1 MDDQQRLGELLE
13 TVPPLR
19 DRFMELRDVT
29 PSDGSNAA
37 IELAEPLGKW
47 VRVQGV
53 ASLSSGLDHLLA
65 WAALF
70 LRARLVTPI
79 APMTLLRSSVE
90 GTATAR
96 WIVDPTVDSRVRMA
110 RAIGAQIADLGER
123 KQIERIA
130 PAAATHEWTGGAQPA
145 TIRIQRLEEEAAAA
159 GLCPLRI
166 THTDVV
172 ARFGPGEGVYR
183 MLCAFAHGGV
193 SIPLAASTI
202 EVLRP
207 DDPNGPVHLE
217 ADDKRLFDLTELAVA
232 YALRAVSDMFDYHG
246 LSLGE
251 PTPDAVG

>member
-13 TVPPLR
+13 TVPRLR
-19 DRFMELRDVT
+19 DRFMDLRDVV
-29 PSDGSNAA
+29 PADGSNAA
-37 IELAEPLGKW
+37 IELAQPLGKW
-47 VRVQGV
+47 VRVQAI

-96 WIVDPTVDSRVRMA
+96 WIVDPTAVTRVRMA
-110 RAIGAQIADLGER
+110 RAIGAQLADLGER
-123 KQIERIA
+123 KQIERLSA
-130 PAAATHEWTGGAQPA
+130 AAATNQWAGDGQPA
-145 TIRIQRLEEEAAAA
+145 TVRIQRLEEEAAAV

-166 THTDVV
+166 THTDAV

-193 SIPLAASTI
+193 SIPLAASTV

-217 ADDKRLFDLTELAVA
+217 ADDARLFDLTELAVA
-232 YALRAVSDMFDYHG
+232 YALRAVSEMFDYHG
-246 LSLGE
+246 LSLEE
-251 PTPDAVG
+251 PTSAGGD